1 MVSCPYCGNTI
12 SIMSHTN
19 NTYYCPKCGFYFSAD
34 PLSNKVGTLN
44 LLSISAADIENNTRI
59 RLPDAVN
66 VARGFYYTDDNINLP
81 QTEGNSLIINAKSI
95 TINDGKINIAID
107 RDNIDKFD
115 VIEINGVRF
124 VKEEDYA

>member
-1 MVSCPYCGNTI
+1 MISCPYCGNII
-12 SIMSHTN
+12 SIMSHSN
-19 NTYYCPKCGFYFSAD
+19 NTYYCAKCGFYFSAD

-44 LLSISAADIENNTRI
+44 LSSISVAD
-59 RLPDAVN
+59 
-66 VARGFYYTDDNINLP
+66 TDDNINLP

-95 TINDGKINIAID
+95 TINDGKINITID